1 MENEI
6 KQFIKEHREDDV
18 RQLAL
23 QASRY
28 PAIDMPTALTQIAGW
43 QSIRDKVPTWAACDD
58 IIYPPHLPLEQC
70 SSEAT
75 ATYKYGVVA
84 KMGEHDSL
92 ADLTG
97 GFGIDCWFMSHAFR
111 HTTYVERQ
119 EELVRIAE
127 HNFQAL
133 STLNIQRSLSGA
145 ASAKDA
151 GNDFG
156 ESRQKIAV
164 ERGQAMFASTRPSV
178 SGLSNRTQSII
189 NYQLSII
196 NSNSEA
202 WLSQH
207 SSLVSWLYLDPARRD
222 GHGGKTVAISNCEP
236 DVSRLE
242 ETLVQ
247 KADKVMVK
255 LSPMLDLDLALHQ
268 LKHVQEAHIV
278 SVDNECKELLLILSK
293 DTATD
298 IDHTPIHCINIK
310 KEETQAFVFTK
321 AEEQQ
326 SAPDLAKS
334 IGQTLY
340 EPNASLLKA
349 GAHRCLA
356 QRFSLQKLHTNSH
369 LYTSNQVITD
379 FPGRIFQVEAVS
391 GFGKKELKSLL
402 GDITKANLTIR
413 NFPASVA
420 ELRKRLHLS
429 EGGDTYL
436 FATTLHPEEKILI
449 KCKRI
454 I

>member
-1 MENEI
+1 MEDEL

-75 ATYKYGVVA
+75 ANYKYGVVT

-97 GFGIDCWFMSHAFR
+97 GFGIDCWFMSHAFQ

-119 EELVRIAE
+119 EELV
-127 HNFQAL
+127 
-133 STLNIQRSLSGA
+133 
-145 ASAKDA
+145 
-151 GNDFG
+151 
-156 ESRQKIAV
+156 KIAQNNFEV
-164 ERGQAMFASTRPSV
+164 
-178 SGLSNRTQSII
+178 LNR
-189 NYQLSII
+189 NNCQLSII
-196 NSNSEA
+196 NCQLED
-202 WLSQH
+202 WLTSQP
-207 SSLVSWLYLDPARRD
+207 SFSWLFLDPARRD
-222 GHGGKTVAISNCEP
+222 GHGGKTVAIGDCEP
-236 DVSRLE
+236 DVSTLE
-242 ETLVQ
+242 ENLVD
-247 KADKVMVK
+247 KAKHVMIK

-268 LKHVQEAHIV
+268 LKHVQEVHIV

-293 DTATD
+293 DTVTD
-298 IDHTPIHCINIK
+298 IDHTPIHCVNIK
-310 KEETQAFVFTK
+310 KDEVQTFVFSK

-326 SAPDLAKS
+326 TAYELAKDL
-334 IGQTLY
+334 GQYLY

-349 GAHRCLA
+349 GAYRCVA
-356 QRFSLQKLHTNSH
+356 QRLGLQKLHANSH
-369 LYTSNQVITD
+369 LYTSHQLVAN
-379 FPGRIFQVEAVS
+379 FPGRVFKIEDHC
-391 GFGKKELKSLL
+391 GFGKKELKTLL
-402 GDITKANLTIR
+402 ADITKANLTIR

-436 FATTLHPEEKILI
+436 FATTLHPEQKILV

-454 I
+454 

>member
-1 MENEI
+1 MEDEL
-6 KQFIKEHREDDV
+6 KQFIKEHRENDV

-58 IIYPPHLPLEQC
+58 IIYPHHLPLEQC

-75 ATYKYGVVA
+75 ANYKYGVVK

-97 GFGIDCWFMSHAFR
+97 GFGIDCWFMSHAFQ

-119 EELVRIAE
+119 EELAKIAK
-127 HNFQAL
+127 HNFQVL
-133 STLNIQRSLSGA
+133 SINFHFLEQRGQSQACLG
-145 ASAKDA
+145 SA
-151 GNDFG
+151 
-156 ESRQKIAV
+156 ESRQNWSEA
-164 ERGQAMFASTRPSV
+164 
-178 SGLSNRTQSII
+178 
-189 NYQLSII
+189 QLSII
-196 NSNSEA
+196 NCQLEA
-202 WLSQH
+202 WLSRTT
-207 SSLVSWLYLDPARRD
+207 SPLSWLFLDPARRD
-222 GHGGKTVAISNCEP
+222 GHGGKTVAISDCEP
-236 DVSRLE
+236 DVSTLE
-242 ETLVQ
+242 ETLVD
-247 KADKVMVK
+247 KAKHVMIK

-293 DTATD
+293 DTVTD
-298 IDHTPIHCINIK
+298 IDHTPIHCVNIK
-310 KEETQAFVFTK
+310 KDGTQAFVFTK

-326 SAPDLAKS
+326 SAPDLAQS

-349 GAHRCLA
+349 GAYRCVA
-356 QRFSLQKLHTNSH
+356 QRLGLQKLHANSH
-369 LYTSNQVITD
+369 LYTSHQLVAN
-379 FPGRIFQVEAVS
+379 FPGRFFKIEDHC
-391 GFGKKELKSLL
+391 GFGKKELKTLL
-402 GDITKANLTIR
+402 TDITKANLTIR

-436 FATTLHPEEKILI
+436 FATTLHPEQKILV

-454 I
+454 

>member
-1 MENEI
+1 MEDEL

-28 PAIDMPTALTQIAGW
+28 PVIDMPYALTQIAGW
-43 QSIRDKVPTWAACDD
+43 QSIRDKVPSWAACGD
-58 IIYPPHLPLEQC
+58 IIYPSHLPLEQC

-75 ATYKYGVVA
+75 ANYKYGVVA

-92 ADLTG
+92 TDLTG
-97 GFGIDCWFMSHAFR
+97 GFGIDCWFMSHAFQ

-119 EELVRIAE
+119 EELVNIAQ

-133 STLNIQRSLSGA
+133 SILHSHFLEQREQSQACLGYA
-145 ASAKDA
+145 
-151 GNDFG
+151 
-156 ESRQKIAV
+156 ESRQNRMLSAV
-164 ERGQAMFASTRPSV
+164 NFTC
-178 SGLSNRTQSII
+178 
-189 NYQLSII
+189 
-196 NSNSEA
+196 EA
-202 WLSQH
+202 WLSRTT
-207 SSLVSWLYLDPARRD
+207 SPVSWLYLDPARRD
-222 GHGGKTVAISNCEP
+222 GHGGKTVAISDCEP
-236 DVSRLE
+236 DVRALE
-242 ETLVQ
+242 ETLVD
-247 KADKVMVK
+247 KAKHVMVK

-268 LKHVQEAHIV
+268 LQHVQEAHIV

-293 DTATD
+293 DTVTD
-298 IDHTPIHCINIK
+298 IDHTPIHCVNIK
-310 KEETQAFVFTK
+310 KDGTQAFVFTK

-326 SAPDLAKS
+326 SAPDLAQS

-349 GAHRCLA
+349 GAYRCVS
-356 QRFSLQKLHTNSH
+356 QRLRLQKLHANSH
-369 LYTSNQVITD
+369 LYTSSQVNSD

-391 GFGKKELKSLL
+391 GFGKKELKTLL
-402 GDITKANLTIR
+402 TDINKANLTIR

-454 I
+454 

>member
-1 MENEI
+1 MEDEL

-75 ATYKYGVVA
+75 ANYKYGVVT

-97 GFGIDCWFMSHAFR
+97 GFGIDCWFMSHAFQR
-111 HTTYVERQ
+111 TTYVERQ
-119 EELVRIAE
+119 EELVKIAQ

-133 STLNIQRSLSGA
+133 TTLSSHFLEQRGQSQACLG
-145 ASAKDA
+145 SA
-151 GNDFG
+151 
-156 ESRQKIAV
+156 ESRQNWSEA
-164 ERGQAMFASTRPSV
+164 
-178 SGLSNRTQSII
+178 
-189 NYQLSII
+189 QLSII
-196 NSNSEA
+196 NCQLED
-202 WLSQH
+202 WLTSQP
-207 SSLVSWLYLDPARRD
+207 SFSWLFLDPARRD
-222 GHGGKTVAISNCEP
+222 GHGGKTVAIGDCEP
-236 DVSRLE
+236 DVSTLE
-242 ETLVQ
+242 ENLVD
-247 KADKVMVK
+247 KAKHVMIK

-268 LKHVQEAHIV
+268 LKHVQEVHIV

-293 DTATD
+293 DTVTD
-298 IDHTPIHCINIK
+298 IDHTPIHCVNIK
-310 KEETQAFVFTK
+310 KDEVQTFVFSK

-326 SAPDLAKS
+326 TAYELAKDL
-334 IGQTLY
+334 GQYLY

-349 GAHRCLA
+349 GAYRCVSQLLG
-356 QRFSLQKLHTNSH
+356 LQKLHANSH
-369 LYTSNQVITD
+369 LYTSHQLVAN
-379 FPGRIFQVEAVS
+379 FPGRVFKIEDHC
-391 GFGKKELKSLL
+391 GFGKKELKTLL
-402 GDITKANLTIR
+402 ADITKANLTIR

-436 FATTLHPEEKILI
+436 FATTLHPEQKILV

-454 I
+454 

>member
-1 MENEI
+1 MEDEL

-75 ATYKYGVVA
+75 ANYKYGVVT

-97 GFGIDCWFMSHAFR
+97 GFGIDCWFMSHAFQR
-111 HTTYVERQ
+111 TTYVERQ
-119 EELVRIAE
+119 EELV
-127 HNFQAL
+127 
-133 STLNIQRSLSGA
+133 
-145 ASAKDA
+145 
-151 GNDFG
+151 
-156 ESRQKIAV
+156 KIAQNNFEV
-164 ERGQAMFASTRPSV
+164 
-178 SGLSNRTQSII
+178 LNR
-189 NYQLSII
+189 NNCQLSII
-196 NSNSEA
+196 NCQLED
-202 WLSQH
+202 WLTSQP
-207 SSLVSWLYLDPARRD
+207 SFSWLFLDPARRD
-222 GHGGKTVAISNCEP
+222 GHGGKTVAIGDCEP
-236 DVSRLE
+236 DVSTLE
-242 ETLVQ
+242 ENLVD
-247 KADKVMVK
+247 KAKHVMIK

-268 LKHVQEAHIV
+268 LKHVQEVHIV

-293 DTATD
+293 DTVTD
-298 IDHTPIHCINIK
+298 IDHTPIHCVNIK
-310 KEETQAFVFTK
+310 KDEVQTFVFSK

-326 SAPDLAKS
+326 TAYELAKDL
-334 IGQTLY
+334 GQYLY

-349 GAHRCLA
+349 GAYRCVA
-356 QRFSLQKLHTNSH
+356 QRLGLQKLHANSH
-369 LYTSNQVITD
+369 LYTSRQLVAN
-379 FPGRIFQVEAVS
+379 FPGRFFKIEDHC
-391 GFGKKELKSLL
+391 GFGKKELKTLL
-402 GDITKANLTIR
+402 ADITKANLTIR

-454 I
+454 